1 MQMKAMA
8 VVLREVKGGEVFV
21 QCLQFL
27 WVHAV
32 GQDVFSRSQDFT
44 KGFSDMEY

>member
-1 MQMKAMA
+1 M
-8 VVLREVKGGEVFV
+8 VRFLGSDYS
-21 QCLQFL
+21 FL